1 MWLALRVRR
10 DAIVSFL
17 AGMVEEFEEAMYDP
31 ARRRDYAADARELVE
46 FFEVSPT
53 YEALL
58 RGEMRQ
64 QEMVDEML
72 AQKQKLEQE
81 QQGQGQGQG
90 EGGSGAAI
98 TDGKDDDADDATA
111 TAAAALSKLSV

>member
-72 AQKQKLEQE
+72 VQKQKLEQ
-81 QQGQGQGQG
+81 GQG
-90 EGGSGAAI
+90 EGG
-98 TDGKDDDADDATA
+98 KEADDATA

>member
-1 MWLALRVRR
+1 MVGL
-10 DAIVSFL
+10 
-17 AGMVEEFEEAMYDP
+17 VEEFEEAMYSP
-31 ARRRDYAADARELVE
+31 TKRREYAADAKELVE

-72 AQKQKLEQE
+72 AKKQKEEQDQDQE
-81 QQGQGQGQG
+81 KQGTEKGAKPALKGAS
-90 EGGSGAAI
+90 EGDGKGSGGAVEGA
-98 TDGKDDDADDATA
+98 GDDV
-111 TAAAALSKLSV
+111 AAAALAKLSL